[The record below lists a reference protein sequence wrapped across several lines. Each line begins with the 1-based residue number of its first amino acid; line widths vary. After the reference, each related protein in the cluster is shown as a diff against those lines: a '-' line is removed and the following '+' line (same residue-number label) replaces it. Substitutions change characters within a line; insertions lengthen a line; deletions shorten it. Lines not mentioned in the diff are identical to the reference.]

1 MAGGAVHFSLRS
13 RERAGVLPQRGAS
26 ACFSCACGLASLLDA
41 LGERLTGFLSFSS
54 AVFVADF
61 T

>member
-26 ACFSCACGLASLLDA
+26 AFFSCACGLASLLDA
-41 LGERLTGFLSFSS
+41 LGERLTGFLSFRIG
-54 AVFVADF
+54 A
-61 T
+61 